1 MPRPHAIGG
10 ALVVALALS
19 LAQASAGS
27 AAPSVACAA
36 AKRADLGPAAQERAM
51 ICLIN
56 RERTK
61 RDLAPVRSNPRL
73 ARSAAAKNRDM
84 LRCGDFSH
92 TACGR
97 SFTTTFKQARYRGRS
112 VGENIAWGTGRL
124 GTPAAIHR
132 AWMRSPGHRRNTLS
146 PKWRDVGVDVRPRA
160 RFLGN
165 AGAAVWTAQYGVR

>member
-10 ALVVALALS
+10 VLVAALALS
-19 LAQASAGS
+19 LAQAPAGS
-27 AAPSVACAA
+27 AAPSCAGA
-36 AKRADLGPAAQERAM
+36 DRADLGPAAQERAM

-61 RDLAPVRSNPRL
+61 RKLAPVRSDPRL
-73 ARSAAAKNRDM
+73 ARSASAKNRDM
-84 LRCGDFSH
+84 IRCGEFSH

-97 SFTTTFKQARYRGRS
+97 SFSTTFKRAKYRGRS

-132 AWMRSPGHRRNTLS
+132 AWMRSPGHRKNALAR
-146 PKWRDVGVDVRPRA
+146 KWRDVGVDVRPRA
-160 RFLGN
+160 RFMGN
-165 AGAAVWTAQYGVR
+165 SGAAVWTAQYGVR